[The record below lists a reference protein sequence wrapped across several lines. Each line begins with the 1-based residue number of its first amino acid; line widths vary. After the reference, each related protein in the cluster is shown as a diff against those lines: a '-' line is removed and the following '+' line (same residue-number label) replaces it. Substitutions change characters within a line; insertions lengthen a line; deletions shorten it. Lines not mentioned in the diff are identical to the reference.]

1 MRSWTSWSIRLRRKN
16 RLSIL
21 AFLIM
26 LSFHLPV
33 MPIHAKEDGSS
44 EVASLNL
51 QAYKPARI
59 VITYAYTN
67 NFSVS
72 DVSSMGKSMYKITSS
87 PTSIEFKAEDVDRYT
102 FTVEIKYAAVV
113 GQSIQIA
120 IFSAGNPPEGM
131 QFNVKTDVVQLQFTV
146 TVTEEPRYPTAQ
158 EVAEQVVRQVANEL
172 MEFGQQTDE
181 MLQMQNRNIEVQW
194 MILAFNTGVSVGLL
208 VFIIHWVWPLIK
220 RLRAEEAE
228 AAASTF
234 REEES

>member
-1 MRSWTSWSIRLRRKN
+1 MRNWMSLNIFSKRKIKF
-16 RLSIL
+16 S
-21 AFLIM
+21 LIV
-26 LSFHLPV
+26 LFTFTIIFASPV
-33 MPIHAKEDGSS
+33 SAENKKGGKSGAS

-51 QAYKPARI
+51 QAYRPARI

-72 DVSSMGKSMYKITSS
+72 DVSSMGKSMYKVISS

-102 FTVEIKYAAVV
+102 FTVTIKYSAVV

-120 IFSAGNPPEGM
+120 VFSAGNPPEAI
-131 QFNVKTDVVQLQFTV
+131 QFNVKTSTVRIKFTV

-172 MEFGQQTDE
+172 MQFRRQTDE
-181 MLQMQNRNIEVQW
+181 MLRAQNRNIEVQW

-208 VFIIHWVWPLIK
+208 AFILHWVWPLIK
-220 RLRAEEAE
+220 RLRSEEA
-228 AAASTF
+228 F
-234 REEES
+234 REEKP

>member
-1 MRSWTSWSIRLRRKN
+1 LKRLKV

-21 AFLIM
+21 FLI
-26 LSFHLPV
+26 LLSSFHLLIMPV
-33 MPIHAKEDGSS
+33 HAENGSS

-51 QAYKPARI
+51 QAYKPARV

-102 FTVEIKYAAVV
+102 FTVEIKYMAVV

-120 IFSAGNPPEGM
+120 VFSAGNPPEGL
-131 QFNVKTDVVQLQFTV
+131 QFNVKTRVFRLQFTV

-172 MEFGQQTDE
+172 TQFRQQTNE
-181 MLQMQNRNIEVQW
+181 MLQTQSRNIEVQW
-194 MILAFNTGVSVGLL
+194 MILAFNMGVSVGLL
-208 VFIIHWVWPLIK
+208 AFVIHWVWPLIK

-234 REEES
+234 GEEEES

>member
-1 MRSWTSWSIRLRRKN
+1 MRNWTSWSINSRKS

-21 AFLIM
+21 SLI
-26 LSFHLPV
+26 LFASLFVTPV
-33 MPIHAKEDGSS
+33 SADENGEAAS

-51 QAYKPARI
+51 QTYKPARI
-59 VITYAYTN
+59 VVTYAYTN

-72 DVSSMGKSMYKITSS
+72 DVSSMGKSMYKIMSS

-120 IFSAGNPPEGM
+120 VFSAGNPPEGM
-131 QFNVKTDVVQLQFTV
+131 QFNVKTDVIRLQFTI

-172 MEFGQQTDE
+172 TQFRQQTDE
-181 MLQMQNRNIEVQW
+181 MLQTQNRNIEVQW

-208 VFIIHWVWPLIK
+208 IFILHWVWPLIR
-220 RLRAEEAE
+220 RLGAEEAE
-228 AAASTF
+228 AAASTL
-234 REEES
+234 EEEKT

>member
-1 MRSWTSWSIRLRRKN
+1 LKRKDRL
-16 RLSIL
+16 LISIL
-21 AFLIM
+21 FLIL
-26 LSFHLPV
+26 LSHLLV
-33 MPIHAKEDGSS
+33 MPVHAEDDGSS

-72 DVSSMGKSMYKITSS
+72 DVSSMGRSMYKITSG

-120 IFSAGNPPEGM
+120 VFSAGNPPEGL
-131 QFNVKTDVVQLQFTV
+131 QFNVKTSIVRLQFTV

-172 MEFGQQTDE
+172 MQFRRQTDE
-181 MLQMQNRNIEVQW
+181 TLQMQSRNIEVQW
-194 MILAFNTGVSVGLL
+194 MILAFNMGVSVGLL

-220 RLRAEEAE
+220 RLRGEEAE

-234 REEES
+234 KGEES

>member
-1 MRSWTSWSIRLRRKN
+1 MRNWTSWSINSKSRLI
-16 RLSIL
+16 LSLIL
-21 AFLIM
+21 LASL
-26 LSFHLPV
+26 LVTPV
-33 MPIHAKEDGSS
+33 SAADENGEAVS

-72 DVSSMGKSMYKITSS
+72 DVSSMGKSMYKITSG

-102 FTVEIKYAAVV
+102 FTVEIKYSTVV

-120 IFSAGNPPEGM
+120 VFSAGNPPEGM
-131 QFNVKTDVVQLQFTV
+131 QFNVKTDVIRLHFTV

-172 MEFGQQTDE
+172 MQFRQQTEE
-181 MLQMQNRNIEVQW
+181 MLQAQNRNIEVQW
-194 MILAFNTGVSVGLL
+194 LILVFNTGACIGLI
-208 VFIIHWVWPLIK
+208 VFVIHWVWPLIK
-220 RLRAEEAE
+220 RLGAEEAE
-228 AAASTF
+228 AAASTL
-234 REEES
+234 EEEET

>member
-1 MRSWTSWSIRLRRKN
+1 MRNWTSWSINSKSRLI
-16 RLSIL
+16 LSLIL
-21 AFLIM
+21 LASL
-26 LSFHLPV
+26 LVTPV
-33 MPIHAKEDGSS
+33 SAADENGEAVS

-72 DVSSMGKSMYKITSS
+72 DVSSMGKSMYKITSG

-102 FTVEIKYAAVV
+102 FTVEIKYSTVV

-120 IFSAGNPPEGM
+120 VFSAGNPPEGM
-131 QFNVKTDVVQLQFTV
+131 QFNVKTDVIRLHFTV

-172 MEFGQQTDE
+172 MQFRQQTEE
-181 MLQMQNRNIEVQW
+181 MLQAQNRNIEVQW
-194 MILAFNTGVSVGLL
+194 MILVFNTGACIGLI
-208 VFIIHWVWPLIK
+208 VFVIHWVWPLIK
-220 RLRAEEAE
+220 RLGAEEAE

-234 REEES
+234 GEEGT

>member
-1 MRSWTSWSIRLRRKN
+1 MRSWMS
-16 RLSIL
+16 LSIFSRKRIKSSL
-21 AFLIM
+21 LI
-26 LSFHLPV
+26 LFTFTIIFASPV
-33 MPIHAKEDGSS
+33 SAENKKGGAS

-51 QAYKPARI
+51 QAYCPARI

-72 DVSSMGKSMYKITSS
+72 DVSSMGKSMYKVVSS

-102 FTVEIKYAAVV
+102 FTVTIKYPAVV

-120 IFSAGNPPEGM
+120 VFSAGNPPEAI
-131 QFNVKTDVVQLQFTV
+131 QFNVKTSTVRIKFTV

-172 MEFGQQTDE
+172 MQFRRQTDE
-181 MLQMQNRNIEVQW
+181 MLRAQNRNIEVQW

-208 VFIIHWVWPLIK
+208 AFILHWVWPLIK
-220 RLRAEEAE
+220 RLRSEEA
-228 AAASTF
+228 F

>member
-1 MRSWTSWSIRLRRKN
+1 MRNWMSLNIFSKKRIKSSL
-16 RLSIL
+16 LIL
-21 AFLIM
+21 FTFTIIFA
-26 LSFHLPV
+26 SPV
-33 MPIHAKEDGSS
+33 SAENKKDGKSGAS

-51 QAYKPARI
+51 QAYRPARI

-72 DVSSMGKSMYKITSS
+72 DVSSMGKSMYKVVSS

-102 FTVEIKYAAVV
+102 FTVTIKYPAVV

-120 IFSAGNPPEGM
+120 VFSAGNPPEAI
-131 QFNVKTDVVQLQFTV
+131 QFNVKTSTVRIKFTV

-172 MEFGQQTDE
+172 MQFRRQTDE
-181 MLQMQNRNIEVQW
+181 MLRAQNRNIEVQW

-208 VFIIHWVWPLIK
+208 AFILHWVWPLIK
-220 RLRAEEAE
+220 RLRSEEA
-228 AAASTF
+228 F
-234 REEES
+234 REEEP

>member
-1 MRSWTSWSIRLRRKN
+1 MTVSWKGRKF
-16 RLSIL
+16 SFIL
-21 AFLIM
+21 AFM
-26 LSFHLPV
+26 LLTSLLSV
-33 MPIHAKEDGSS
+33 MPIQAEGEEES

-51 QAYKPARI
+51 QAYRPARI

-72 DVSSMGKSMYKITSS
+72 DVSSMGKSMYKITSG

-102 FTVEIKYAAVV
+102 FTVEIKYSAVV

-120 IFSAGNPPEGM
+120 VFSAGNPPEGM
-131 QFNVKTDVVQLQFTV
+131 QFNVKTDVVRLQFTV

-172 MEFGQQTDE
+172 MQFRQQTDE
-181 MLQMQNRNIEVQW
+181 MLQTQNRNIEVQW
-194 MILAFNTGVSVGLL
+194 MILAFNMAVSVGLL
-208 VFIIHWVWPLIK
+208 AFIIHWVWPLIK
-220 RLRAEEAE
+220 RLRSEEAE